1 MASRR
6 SPFSVEL
13 QQPLSR
19 SGTQPVPK
27 VNHPASGSAP
37 VRLSQL
43 LSGGSRGN
51 PAESGLCRTF
61 HPRGSRL
68 FTEGQP
74 ASGVFI
80 IDKGCVKLSI
90 CSGCGRSLILG
101 FFGPPSVLGLPAAI
115 LAAPHE
121 SSAEILKPVTARFL
135 PRDQLIRHLRSS
147 DAGLHAAELVSHML
161 YCTWREIE
169 ALWLT
174 HSVDQKLARFL
185 LSLYPAGAGRE
196 GPLHLPLDLTH
207 EEIAQRIG
215 VSRESVTRVFTRFR
229 RRGVLHL
236 KDSVLSLLDLDAL
249 RKLADLSGDQ
259 RAPEVKHTASPF
271 LSAASSSAIQ
281 SASPGHKSG
290 VRGRRPSLHQRFL

>member
-1 MASRR
+1 M
-6 SPFSVEL
+6 
-13 QQPLSR
+13 
-19 SGTQPVPK
+19 
-27 VNHPASGSAP
+27 
-37 VRLSQL
+37 RLSQL
-43 LSGGSRGN
+43 LSGGLRGN
-51 PAESGLCRTF
+51 PAESTLCRTY

-80 IDKGCVKLSI
+80 IEKGCVKLSI

-101 FFGPPSVLGLPAAI
+101 FFEPPSVLGLAAAI
-115 LAAPHE
+115 LGLPHE
-121 SSAEILKPVTARFL
+121 SSAEVLKPVTARFL
-135 PRDQLIRHLRSS
+135 PRDQLIRHMRSS

-161 YCTWREIE
+161 YFTWREIE

-174 HSVDQKLARFL
+174 HSVEQKLARFL
-185 LSLYPAGAGRE
+185 WSLHPAGIAGAS
-196 GPLHLPLDLTH
+196 PLVLPLDLTH

-249 RKLADLSGDQ
+249 QKLADLSGDW
-259 RAPEVKHTASPF
+259 RAPQVKH
-271 LSAASSSAIQ
+271 AASSFLSPASSAQ
-281 SASPGHKSG
+281 SNRQLPLQKTASEAGGH
-290 VRGRRPSLHQRFL
+290 L